1 MTAYFVVKL
10 EFKYNFIQNV
20 QKYTHLK
27 RESDVVLYRSNTIC
41 KMLRGESHLNYNVIK
56 SKGSISR
63 KLSLLSHKI
72 KLKFAKQ
79 IVWEQ
84 INYLK

>member
-1 MTAYFVVKL
+1 
-10 EFKYNFIQNV
+10 
-20 QKYTHLK
+20 
-27 RESDVVLYRSNTIC
+27 
-41 KMLRGESHLNYNVIK
+41 MLRGESHLNYNVIK